1 VTAVN
6 ASVIGWEP
14 TAAGFLL
21 VLFRC
26 TSLMM
31 TAPLFGT
38 QAVPQRVRMSLSVM
52 VTLAVFQGAG
62 MPRFAAWE
70 HMSPLL
76 GAVVTETLIG
86 LATGLAARFAIE
98 AATAAGHAAG
108 LSMGLGFSAVID
120 PLHGQDST
128 ALSQILS
135 FCALGAA
142 VAAGIHRDAIAWL
155 CRSIMESPPGSAL
168 DVSALS
174 GIIIAEAARS
184 TALSIR
190 LAFPVM
196 AAILFGYVAAG
207 LLGRTAPQMN
217 LNNIGFAIALLC
229 GGAALYYVSPLFA
242 EAVAREARRVFTSG

>member
-1 VTAVN
+1 MI
-6 ASVIGWEP
+6 SWEP
-14 TAAGFLL
+14 TAVGCLL

-38 QAVPQRVRMSLSVM
+38 QAVPHRVRLSLS
-52 VTLAVFQGAG
+52 LAVTVAVFMGAG

-76 GAVVTETLIG
+76 GAVVSETLIG

-98 AATAAGHAAG
+98 AASAAGHAAG
-108 LSMGLGFSAVID
+108 LSMGLGFSQVID
-120 PLHGQDST
+120 PVHGQEST
-128 ALSQILS
+128 ALSQLLMFI
-135 FCALGAA
+135 ALGAA

-155 CRSIMESPPGSAL
+155 CRSLMDTPPGSAV
-168 DVSALS
+168 DIPTLS
-174 GIIIAEAARS
+174 GIVIAEAARS
-184 TALSIR
+184 IALSVR

-207 LLGRTAPQMN
+207 MLGRTAPQMN
-217 LNNIGFAIALLC
+217 LNNVGFAIALLA

-242 EAVAREARRVFTSG
+242 EVVARQARSVFAPG

>member
-1 VTAVN
+1 MIPTT
-6 ASVIGWEP
+6 IGWEP
-14 TAAGFLL
+14 TAVGFLL

-38 QAVPQRVRMSLSVM
+38 QAVPHRVRLGLSVV

-62 MPRFAAWE
+62 MPRFVPWE
-70 HMSPLL
+70 HMSSLL
-76 GAVVTETLIG
+76 GAIVTEVLIG
-86 LATGLAARFAIE
+86 LTTGLAARFAIE
-98 AATAAGHAAG
+98 AASAAGHAAG

-135 FCALGAA
+135 FVALGAA

-155 CRSIMESPPGSAL
+155 CRSLMESPPGSAL
-168 DVSALS
+168 DIPSLS

-196 AAILFGYVAAG
+196 AAILFGYIGAG
-207 LLGRTAPQMN
+207 MLGRTAPQMN

-229 GGAALYYVSPLFA
+229 GGAALYYVSPLLA
-242 EAVAREARRVFTSG
+242 EAVARQARSVFTSG

>member
-1 VTAVN
+1 MI
-6 ASVIGWEP
+6 SWEP
-14 TAAGFLL
+14 TAIGFLL

-31 TAPLFGT
+31 TAPLYGT
-38 QAVPQRVRMSLSVM
+38 QAVPHRVRMAVSLV

-70 HMSPLL
+70 QLPTLL
-76 GAVVTETLIG
+76 GAVISETLIG
-86 LATGLAARFAIE
+86 LATGLAAKFVIE
-98 AATAAGHAAG
+98 AAGAAGHAAA
-108 LSMGLGFSAVID
+108 LSMGLGFSAVLD
-120 PLHGQDST
+120 PVHGQEST
-128 ALSQILS
+128 ALSQMLIFVS
-135 FCALGAA
+135 LGAA

-155 CRSIMESPPGSAL
+155 CRSIMETPPGTAL
-168 DVSALS
+168 DISSLA
-174 GIIIAEAARS
+174 GIIIAESARS

-207 LLGRTAPQMN
+207 MLGRTAPQMN
-217 LNNIGFAIALLC
+217 LNNVGFAIALLA

-242 EAVAREARRVFTSG
+242 EVVARQARSVFTAGA